1 MKILKILTPVLI
13 VLAIIIFLTEKTQNQ
28 PAKTNLPIIKI
39 GEAVVNVEIADTP
52 EKRTLG
58 LSGRTALLPNAGML
72 FVFDNE
78 DYHTFWMKDMNFPLD
93 IIWIGSDMKIVDVF
107 KNATP
112 DSYPKYA
119 FKPDHPAKYVLE
131 VNTGWLEKN
140 KINLGDKI
148 EFSQLDKFR

>member
-28 PAKTNLPIIKI
+28 PTKTSPPTIKI
-39 GEAVVNVEIADTP
+39 GQAAVSVEIADTP
-52 EKRTLG
+52 EKRTSG

-93 IIWIGSDMKIVDVF
+93 LIWIGSDMKVVDMF

-112 DSYPKYA
+112 DTYPKYA
-119 FKPDHPAKYVLE
+119 FKPDQPAKYVLE
-131 VNTGWLEKN
+131 INTGWLERN
-140 KINLGDKI
+140 KINLGD
-148 EFSQLDKFR
+148 EVVFSFK

>member
-28 PAKTNLPIIKI
+28 LAKTNLPVIKI
-39 GEAVVNVEIADTP
+39 GEAIVNVEIADTP
-52 EKRTLG
+52 DKRTLG

-93 IIWIGSDMKIVDVF
+93 LIWIGSDMKVMDVL

-112 DSYPKYA
+112 DTYPKYA
-119 FKPDHPAKYVLE
+119 FKPDKPARYVVE
-131 VNTGWLEKN
+131 VNAGWIERN

-148 EFSQLDKFR
+148 EFNQPNKVR

>member
-28 PAKTNLPIIKI
+28 PAKTNLPAIKI
-39 GEAVVNVEIADTP
+39 GQAVVSVEIADTA

-58 LSGRTALLPNAGML
+58 LSGRTALLLNAGML

-93 IIWIGSDMKIVDVF
+93 LIWIGADMKIVDIF
-107 KNATP
+107 KNARP
-112 DSYPKYA
+112 DTYPKYA

-131 VNTGWLEKN
+131 VNAGWAEKN
-140 KINLGDKI
+140 NVAIGSKAKLPPDLTK
-148 EFSQLDKFR
+148 